1 MSIFLPILE
10 YSEALSRIDF
20 SKSDR
25 RTQAWCAKA
34 FSVQGSQDIQ
44 IYQNISVSDNFHP
57 WNMILISIA
66 SLKLQFYG

>member
-1 MSIFLPILE
+1 MNECLSICQERDKISIEKSLTTSIFLPILE

-44 IYQNISVSDNFHP
+44 ILSEY
-57 WNMILISIA
+57 
-66 SLKLQFYG
+66 